1 MTYTTRFTFVA
12 GWLAFAS
19 LALGQSAVAPFDWEN
34 PAVIERNKQEPRASF
49 FAFESAALAQQGIPD
64 SSDRFMSLNGAWK
77 FHYAP
82 TPEERPMDFY
92 ESGYDAS
99 TWDDIPVP
107 ANWEVEGYGTP
118 IYVNHPYAFS
128 FHQRPSPPDIPDG
141 DNPVGSYLRTF
152 EVPEAWH
159 DQQVIV
165 HFGAVKSAFYL
176 WVNGE
181 AIGYSQGSKLPA
193 EFDITAALKP
203 GTNTLAVEVYRWSDG
218 SYLECQDFWR
228 ISGIERDVYL
238 YTQPAAHIR
247 DFHVVADVDAAYTDG
262 LLTVDVFW
270 EQGGLKRAP
279 EVTARLSHA
288 EAPVACSWISEPID
302 GGTRLSTRV
311 PDALLWSA
319 ETPHLYE
326 LDLTLNDSKSR
337 CIEAVRERIGFR
349 KVEIRDKQLL
359 VNGQPILIKG
369 VNRHEH
375 HLETGH
381 VVSREAMLEDI
392 RLMKA
397 HNVNAVRTSHY
408 PNDPYWYD
416 LCDEYG
422 LYVYD
427 EANIESHGMGYN
439 LDRTLGNNPD
449 WLDAHMSRMQRM
461 VERDR
466 NHPSIIVWSMG
477 NEAGN
482 GYNFYQLYLW
492 TKAEDST
499 RFVAYERAVHEWNT
513 DIIGDMYAHYN
524 TLEQYALDSTQTR
537 PFILCEYAHA
547 MGNSLGGF
555 QEYWDL
561 FRQYDIL
568 QGGFIWDFIDQGL
581 LAERDGQPFFAY
593 GGDFGG
599 PDVPSDHNF
608 LNNGLVRAD
617 RVPQPH
623 FEEAKYVMQ
632 PLQFVLDR
640 DELVVRNEYFFRSAD
655 AYELHWSLL
664 TDGHE
669 TETGTFG
676 RAQVG
681 PQQEMRFALPTW
693 DADGRVHLNVS
704 ARLAVAEP
712 LLPVGHEV
720 ARAQFEL
727 QKGLAVERSAVAAGE
742 LRQQRNAGQWMV
754 SGSWFVAAWDL
765 STGRLERYTVE
776 GYDFITEGGRVNFW
790 RAPVD
795 NDYGAG
801 TPELYAEWR
810 DPLANAEP
818 PTHTIRTGKNGT
830 ASIVFE
836 YSLLG
841 GDARYTQQFTVH
853 ADGSIEVTNELRAV
867 AGEPAPDLNRW
878 GAPLAEGQHSNL
890 YRFGNRFTLDPSLTE
905 ADWYGRGPG
914 ETTTDRNATALV
926 GRYQADVEDLF
937 TLYARP
943 QHNGLRTDVH
953 EVTFTNAEG
962 GGLRFSTDSTFHFSA
977 AHHRMEALDPGPDK
991 AAVQSHVRLLE
1002 PEAPVFINID
1012 GFHSGVGC
1020 VNSWGALPLPAYQ
1033 LPFGDY
1039 RFHYRI
1045 EAVAPN

>member
-1 MTYTTRFTFVA
+1 MTKTTRLMLAA
-12 GWLAFAS
+12 GWLAFTS
-19 LALGQSAVAPFDWEN
+19 LALGQSASEPFDWEN
-34 PAVIERNKQEPRASF
+34 PAVIERNKQTPRASF
-49 FAFESAALAQQGIPD
+49 FAFESLKLAKQGIPD
-64 SSDRFMSLNGAWK
+64 SSSRFLSLNGLWR

-82 TPEERPMDFY
+82 TPELRPADFFTN
-92 ESGYDAS
+92 GYDAS
-99 TWDDIPVP
+99 IWDEIPVP
-107 ANWEVEGYGTP
+107 SNWEVEGHGTP

-128 FHQRPSPPDIPDG
+128 FHQPPSPPDIPDG
-141 DNPVGSYLRTF
+141 DNPVGSYLRRF
-152 EVPEAWH
+152 DLPESWEG
-159 DQQVIV
+159 QQVTV

-176 WVNGE
+176 WVNGI

-193 EFDITAALKP
+193 EFDITDALEP
-203 GTNTLAVEVYRWSDG
+203 GTNTIAIEVYRWSDG

-238 YTQPAAHIR
+238 YTQPDVHFR
-247 DFHVVADVDAAYTDG
+247 DFHVVADVDATYVDG
-262 LLTVDVFW
+262 LLTVDAFW
-270 EQGGLKRAP
+270 EQGRQKRAP
-279 EVTARLSHA
+279 RIKAALERDGTAVECA
-288 EAPVACSWISEPID
+288 WAAQPID
-302 GGTRLSTRV
+302 GGTRLTTRV
-311 PDALLWSA
+311 PAAALWSA
-319 ETPHLYE
+319 ETPHLYD
-326 LDLTLNDSKSR
+326 LDLQLENHKGQ
-337 CIEAVRERIGFR
+337 CMEAISERIGFR
-349 KVEIRDKQLL
+349 KIEIRNKQLL

-408 PNDPYWYD
+408 PNDPHWYD

-422 LYVYD
+422 LYVYG
-427 EANIESHGMGYN
+427 EANIESHGMGYD
-439 LDRTLGNNPD
+439 LERTLGNNPD

-492 TKAEDST
+492 TKATDST
-499 RFVAYERAVHEWNT
+499 RFVAYERAMHEWNT
-513 DIIGDMYAHYN
+513 DIIGDMYAPYDA
-524 TLEQYALDSTQTR
+524 LERYALDTSQTR

-555 QEYWDL
+555 KEYWDL
-561 FRQYDIL
+561 FRKHGIL

-581 LAERDGQPFFAY
+581 LTERDGREFYAY

-632 PLQFVLDR
+632 PLQFSMSGG
-640 DELVVRNEYFFRSAD
+640 ELVVRNEHFFQSTD
-655 AYELHWSLL
+655 HYELQWSLL
-664 TDGHE
+664 VKGTVRKE
-669 TETGTFG
+669 GTFG
-676 RAQVG
+676 RLKIG
-681 PQQEMRFALPTW
+681 PQEQIHLAVPAW
-693 DADGRVHLNVS
+693 DAQGHVHLNVS
-704 ARLAVAEP
+704 ARLAITEP
-712 LLPVGHEV
+712 LLPSGHEV

-727 QKGLAVERSAVAAGE
+727 QRERPVERSPAEAGA
-742 LRQQRNAGQWMV
+742 LSQRRTAEEWVV
-754 SGSWFVAAWDL
+754 SGQDFEAAWDL
-765 STGRLERYTVE
+765 RTGRLIRYAS
-776 GYDFITEGGRVNFW
+776 GGQNLIMEGGEVNFW

-810 DPLANAEP
+810 DPFASAGPLKHA
-818 PTHTIRTGKNGT
+818 IRTLNDGSAT
-830 ASIVFE
+830 VVFDRTF
-836 YSLLG
+836 LR
-841 GDARYTQQFTVH
+841 GDANYMQEFTVRR
-853 ADGSIEVTNELRAV
+853 DGSIEVTNEMRAV
-867 AGEPAPDLNRW
+867 AGEAVPELNRW
-878 GAPLAEGQHSNL
+878 GEPLREGQHSNL
-890 YRFGNRFTLDPSLTE
+890 FRFGNRFTLDASLTE
-905 ADWYGRGPG
+905 AAWYGRGPG
-914 ETTTDRNATALV
+914 ETSTDRNSTALV
-926 GRYQADVEDLF
+926 GRYQADVDALF

-953 EVTFTNAEG
+953 EVSFTNANG
-962 GGLRFSTDSTFHFSA
+962 TGLRFSTDSTFHFSA

-991 AAVQSHVRLLE
+991 AAVQSHARLLE
-1002 PEAPVFINID
+1002 PELPIFVNID
-1012 GFHSGVGC
+1012 GFHAGVGC
-1020 VNSWGALPLPAYQ
+1020 VNSWGALPLPTYQ
-1033 LPFGDY
+1033 MPFSDY
-1039 RFHYRI
+1039 RYCYRI
-1045 EAVAPN
+1045 EAISAD